1 MAVCCASA
9 LGLGVASSGCGTPTT
24 YFCPWDE
31 DEGPKGTPCEATEPP
46 DAGGAGGC
54 GGGGGDGGDACA
66 AEDDTDAAIASDFG
80 DLIPS
85 VEVCAGQCVPKEPL
99 GWSEPA
105 LLWIG
110 SPDAVPSCPATA
122 PSVGYEGYADF
133 AAPAPHQCPAC
144 ACDPPEAT
152 CEVPAEWSAYA
163 SFPCGGPEAPA
174 ISFAAP
180 EGWDGTC
187 TSANAVEAGRTC
199 DGAPCV
205 QSLAIQA
212 PRVVSAGCAPRVAE
226 VPESPDEF
234 ATTGSFAIVARACT
248 GNASPP
254 CADPG
259 MTCTPAPPSGDA
271 APPEGFLTCIHHEGE
286 QDCPATYPDRYV
298 FYAGVEDT
306 RGCAPCGRTEPT
318 GATCSV
324 LASAFSD
331 EGCSQLVAAQVIT
344 AAAPDCGTVAT
355 GTALGSKSV
364 SVVSLDPGRCEA
376 FGGEPVGSIAPTAA
390 ATFCCHR
397 TSAVPA

>member
-1 MAVCCASA
+1 MVAVCCAST
-9 LGLGVASSGCGTPTT
+9 LGLGIGVTSGGCGNPTT
-24 YFCPWDE
+24 YLCPWDE
-31 DEGPKGTPCEATEPP
+31 NQGPKGTPCEVLEDP

-54 GGGGGDGGDACA
+54 GGDGGDDCA
-66 AEDDTDAAIASDFG
+66 AEDDTDVAIAHDFG
-80 DLIPS
+80 DLIPAA
-85 VEVCAGQCVPKEPL
+85 EVCAGQCVPKEPL
-99 GWSEPA
+99 GWSEPT

-110 SPDAVPSCPATA
+110 APDSVPSCPANA
-122 PSVGYEGYADF
+122 PIVGYEGYADF
-133 AAPAPHQCPAC
+133 AAPAPHTCPAC

-152 CEVPAEWSAYA
+152 CEVPAEWNAYA

-174 ISFAAP
+174 TSFAAP
-180 EGWDGTC
+180 NGWDGIC
-187 TSANAVEAGRTC
+187 TSANAVEARRTC

-226 VPESPDEF
+226 APENPDEP
-234 ATTGSFAIVARACT
+234 ATAGSFVLVARACT

-254 CADPG
+254 CPDPG

-286 QDCPATYPDRYV
+286 QDCPATYPERHV

-306 RGCAPCGRTEPT
+306 RGCAPCGCTEPA

-331 EGCSQLVAAQVIT
+331 PGCSQLVAGQVIT
-344 AAAPDCGTVAT
+344 SDAPYCGTVAS

-364 SVVSLDPGRCEA
+364 SVVSLDPGQCEA

-390 ATFCCHR
+390 ATFCCYR

>member
-1 MAVCCASA
+1 MN
-9 LGLGVASSGCGTPTT
+9 
-24 YFCPWDE
+24 
-31 DEGPKGTPCEATEPP
+31 EPP
-46 DAGGAGGC
+46 GAGGAGGC
-54 GGGGGDGGDACA
+54 GGAGGGGDDCA
-66 AEDDTDAAIASDFG
+66 AEDDTDAAIAPDFG
-80 DLIPS
+80 DLIPAQ
-85 VEVCAGQCVPKEPL
+85 ELCAGQCVPKEPL

-110 SPDAVPSCPATA
+110 SPEGVPSCPPTA
-122 PSVGYEGYADF
+122 PIVGYEGYADF
-133 AAPAPHQCPAC
+133 AAPAPRTCPAC

-152 CEVPAEWSAYA
+152 CEVPAEWNAYA
-163 SFPCGGPEAPA
+163 SFSCGGPEAPA
-174 ISFAAP
+174 TSFATPDA
-180 EGWDGTC
+180 WDGTC
-187 TSANAVEAGRTC
+187 TSVNAIETGRTC

-226 VPESPDEF
+226 TPENPDEP
-234 ATTGSFAIVARACT
+234 ATAGSFAIVARACT

-259 MTCTPAPPSGDA
+259 MTCTPAPPIGDA

-286 QDCPATYPDRYV
+286 QDCPATYPDRHV

-306 RGCAPCGRTEPT
+306 RGCAPCGCTEPT

-331 EGCSQLVAAQVIT
+331 ERCSALVVAGVVGT
-344 AAAPDCGTVAT
+344 ADARFCGTIT
-355 GTALGSKSV
+355 PGTALGSKSV
-364 SVVSLDPGRCEA
+364 SVVSLEPGRCEPT
-376 FGGEPVGSIAPTAA
+376 GGEPVGSIAPTAA
-390 ATFCCHR
+390 ATFCCYR